1 MNTHEINVNSADRLL
16 IKGLSFRGKAR
27 LCSGWDGMLQ
37 ALCLMQTFEFG
48 HSSGSKDYCIDYFSW
63 ES

>member
-48 HSSGSKDYCIDYFSW
+48 HSSGSKDY
-63 ES
+63 